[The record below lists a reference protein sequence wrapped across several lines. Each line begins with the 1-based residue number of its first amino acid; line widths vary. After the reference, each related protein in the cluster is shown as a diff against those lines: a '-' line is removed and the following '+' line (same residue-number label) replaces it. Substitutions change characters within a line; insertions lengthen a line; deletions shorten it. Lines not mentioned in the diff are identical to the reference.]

1 MADDKGKPG
10 GQDRTRIDVNEY
22 YELRYWSNRFGVS
35 AEQLKAAVKAVGTNA
50 QDVQMHLKG
59 RAQ

>member
-10 GQDRTRIDVNEY
+10 GQDRTRIDVSEE

-35 AEQLKAAVKAVGTNA
+35 AEQVKAAVKAVGTNA

-59 RAQ
+59 RAR